1 MDKEIKKYREN
12 HPKCKWCKYY
22 RYRSPSSKI
31 LGLEVGDYEECI
43 LKDKIIHFTNYYKIC
58 KYYKIKEEEED
69 EI

>member
-1 MDKEIKKYREN
+1 MDEKMKKYREV

-43 LKDKIIHFTNYYKIC
+43 LKDKIIYFVNWNHFC
-58 KYYKIKEEEED
+58 KYYELKEED
-69 EI
+69 NEI